1 MIPVDHYS
9 VSQVRVAS
17 VCPRIH
23 YFDLDNGRRKAL
35 VRPTVTRIWTA
46 SERAQPGGGA
56 LFHNVVECFNRRAL
70 RAPEVFSAVERAESA
85 VALQQEL
92 LRFINTTCID
102 TVAFAKRP
110 VEVRQGFITA
120 LHQYVTELAHM
131 IMHALGRRVGAAQVV
146 EQLFGDTRKRVD
158 VTFHVEAPAFAHV
171 VGQIDYAF
179 YDVRVGKVRIL
190 DYKLTPS
197 AEPEKDL
204 AQLYTY
210 ALMHHHQHGTQ
221 PDVALFY
228 LHPVRQMIEA
238 PWATVYEQRHR
249 IYDLLAS
256 MVEWSRFDETTGSG
270 LRPPGNPEYCGR
282 CRWSS
287 VCEAR
292 LGPKGRGEREH
303 RWQERAASSATA
315 LGPDVDVVQPP
326 AVPAPEVAIDDDDE
340 APAPPAPTPVAPP
353 RPPGGEL
360 MLGAMARGDAEVRVS
375 SSLLNTHVA
384 VVGAAGSGK
393 TWMAKVIVEEAIR
406 SGIPVIAIDPQGDLV
421 QFLSRR
427 SSDLVPPAQGAA
439 YGEFWSRA
447 EPRVFT
453 PGTSHGIRLAL
464 DPIRVARADSLSRI
478 TRPERRKE
486 EEQAILSAVAA
497 NLTAL
502 ANVGGETAAQQ
513 TFLYHLIGCLPR
525 TGSVRLRDVIAGL
538 RDPDALGIE
547 APDQLIKKQDR
558 ERLAR
563 KLNAFVD
570 GPSAS
575 LFNGG
580 TRLDLDR
587 MIAPTAPGR
596 TPLNV
601 IYLNAL
607 TDDAQK
613 QFFVAALAAE
623 IYRWMVTSLEA
634 GDGRT
639 NLLFYIDE
647 ARDFIPAGTRRTPAK
662 DPLIRLFTQGRKF
675 GVGCLLCTQSPRS
688 VDYNVFGNCST
699 KIIGRLEAAQD
710 ADRVA
715 EWFATTGP
723 APAWIASRK
732 GAEKGTFVGRWPDI
746 PAAMEGKAFRS
757 RVLYSTHEGAWS
769 PDRVERAVD
778 GHGSRETFAAGVA
791 AP

>member
-1 MIPVDHYS
+1 MIPVDHYT

-23 YFDLDNGRRKAL
+23 YFDLDNQRRKKL

-46 SERAQPGGGA
+46 GERAQPGGGA
-56 LFHNVVECFNRRAL
+56 LFHTVVEGFNRRAL
-70 RAPEVFSAVERAESA
+70 RAPEVFAAIERAESA

-92 LRFINTTCID
+92 LRYINQTCID
-102 TVAFAKRP
+102 TAAFAKRS
-110 VEVRQGFITA
+110 VELRQSFIAA
-120 LHQYVTELAHM
+120 LHQYVTELSHM
-131 IMHALGRRVGAAQVV
+131 VMHALSKRISAAQVI

-158 VTFHVEAPAFAHV
+158 VTFHVDAPAHAHV

-179 YDVRVGKVRIL
+179 FDVRVGKVRIL

-197 AEPEKDL
+197 AEPAKDL

-221 PDVALFY
+221 PDVGLFY
-228 LHPVRQMIEA
+228 LHPVRRMIEA
-238 PWATVYEQRHR
+238 PWATVHAERHR

-256 MVEWSRFDETTGSG
+256 MTEWSRFDEATGAG
-270 LRPPGNPEYCGR
+270 LRPPGNPEYCGS

-287 VCEAR
+287 VCEKR
-292 LGPKGRGEREH
+292 LGAKARGEREH
-303 RWQERAASSATA
+303 RWEERAAAPGGA
-315 LGPDVDVVQPP
+315 LEPEIDVVQPP
-326 AVPAPEVAIDDDDE
+326 AAPAPEDIADE
-340 APAPPAPTPVAPP
+340 DERPAAAASAPQP
-353 RPPGGEL
+353 RASGL
-360 MLGAMARGDAEVRVS
+360 VLGAMATGDSEVRMAS
-375 SSLLNTHVA
+375 SVLNTHVA

-406 SGIPVIAIDPQGDLV
+406 AGIPVIAIDPQGDLV

-427 SSDLVPPAQGAA
+427 QDDLVPAQLRAGHRA
-439 YGEFWSRA
+439 FWERA

-453 PGTSHGIRLAL
+453 PGSSHGIRLAL
-464 DPIRVARADSLSRI
+464 DPIRVADPASLQRI
-478 TRPERRKE
+478 PKVERRKE
-486 EEQAILSAVAA
+486 EEQAIKSAVAA

-502 ANVGGETAAQQ
+502 ANVGGETESQQ
-513 TFLYHLIGCLPR
+513 TFLYHLIDLLPM
-525 TGSVRLRDVIAGL
+525 TGSIRLRDVIAGL
-538 RDPDALGIE
+538 REPQALGIE
-547 APDQLIKKQDR
+547 EPDLLIKKQER
-558 ERLAR
+558 ERMAR

-570 GPSAS
+570 GPAAN
-575 LFNGG
+575 LFSGG

-587 MIAPTAPGR
+587 MIAPTTPGR

-623 IYRWMVTSLEA
+623 VYRWMVTSLEA
-634 GDGRT
+634 GDGQT

-647 ARDFIPAGTRRTPAK
+647 ARDYIPAGTRKPPAK
-662 DPLIRLFTQGRKF
+662 EPLIRLFTQGRKF

-710 ADRVA
+710 AERVA

-732 GAEKGTFVGRWPDI
+732 GAEKGSFVGRWPDI
-746 PAAMEGKAFRS
+746 APELEGQAFRS

-778 GHGSRETFAAGVA
+778 ELGGRAGF
-791 AP
+791 P